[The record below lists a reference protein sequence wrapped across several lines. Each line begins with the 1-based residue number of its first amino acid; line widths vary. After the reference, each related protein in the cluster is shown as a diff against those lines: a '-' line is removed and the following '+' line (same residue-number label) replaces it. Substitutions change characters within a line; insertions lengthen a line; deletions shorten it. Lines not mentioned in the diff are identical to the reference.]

1 MTKKQKQKRKLILF
15 GVEVVCLLFLLGIL
29 YVWSVV
35 GKIDF
40 NPLALGD
47 AGINEK
53 EFDGAGIHPGQ
64 ERVHVGLG
72 SRHHRRLQQHD

>member
-1 MTKKQKQKRKLILF
+1 MIIEETSPDRRPIIDYSLLSFHCQAKKPEK
-15 GVEVVCLLFLLGIL
+15 
-29 YVWSVV
+29 
-35 GKIDF
+35 
-40 NPLALGD
+40 GD